1 MSPHLLLKHFPR
13 LRHIYLPCFRG
24 LKKKHF
30 GYFSTLIFVRHLANL
45 YHMSGDAQGWC
56 FHRRGY
62 NCRKPNESHLS
73 MKSSSTASRSGWQ
86 YVRSINSLVVI
97 VAFCGCAS
105 HLATVKTIPAQ
116 FPTGLRVQEPLEPA
130 TKYLIAA
137 EHEQPS
143 AALGHDLLAAKI
155 SYGVLERQPKNES
168 ARSIYNFA
176 VARVVQD
183 VSRTGL
189 EPWGHPV
196 TVVTDQGRYTLESPK
211 PVDADHDP
219 GRYDLFL
226 TDTLKIGGTFF
237 KTYST
242 ISGLGAPIAV
252 VGRAESPHFRQQYK
266 LHRIYAPITAIVRFS
281 GRKANLEFIDPL
293 NAESITLNNQT
304 FPLAADF
311 DAPTALLI
319 ARERPERLGLSRVL
333 NPGAYADTALL
344 TRLQQFDP
352 TRTPVIFVHGLQ
364 ETGASWAPMM
374 DSLREDPSIRKHYQ
388 FWYFSYPSGYPYPY
402 AAALFRQD
410 LDGIERAFPNHKRVV
425 LIGHSMG
432 GLICRLMITDTRD
445 KIWRAFFATPSTK
458 TPLESDMRKLLEEA
472 FIFNHRPDVQRVIF
486 ISTPHRG
493 SELAT
498 SWIGRI
504 GAALVKTPRPFDSVY
519 ASVKP
524 LLIADPAARPLNRLP
539 NSVDTLEP
547 NDRFVEAV
555 NKLPIAHGIP
565 YHSIIGDRGRGD
577 TPNSSDG
584 VVPYWS
590 SHLPG
595 AQSELI
601 VNSDHGAQYNP
612 QAIQE
617 VKRILKLNFTVSR

>member
-1 MSPHLLLKHFPR
+1 MEGALDS
-13 LRHIYLPCFRG
+13 
-24 LKKKHF
+24 
-30 GYFSTLIFVRHLANL
+30 
-45 YHMSGDAQGWC
+45 
-56 FHRRGY
+56 
-62 NCRKPNESHLS
+62 
-73 MKSSSTASRSGWQ
+73 
-86 YVRSINSLVVI
+86 
-97 VAFCGCAS
+97 
-105 HLATVKTIPAQ
+105 
-116 FPTGLRVQEPLEPA
+116 A

-143 AALGHDLLAAKI
+143 AALAHDLSAARI
-155 SYGVLERQPKNES
+155 SCGVLERQPKNES

-183 VSRTGL
+183 VDRTDL
-189 EPWGHPV
+189 EPWRHPV
-196 TVVTDQGRYTLESPK
+196 AVVTDEGRYTLVSPK

-219 GRYDLFL
+219 SRYDLFP

-237 KTYST
+237 TTYT
-242 ISGLGAPIAV
+242 TVSGVGAPIAV

-266 LHRIYAPITAIVRFS
+266 LRRIYAPITAIVRFS
-281 GRKANLEFIDPL
+281 GRKANLEFLDPL
-293 NAESITLNNQT
+293 NAERITLNKQT

-319 ARERPERLGLSRVL
+319 ARERPERLGLSRVM
-333 NPGAYADTALL
+333 NPAAYADTAML

-352 TRTPVIFVHGLQ
+352 ARTPVIFVHGLQ
-364 ETGASWAPMM
+364 ETGASWAPMI
-374 DSLREDPSIRKHYQ
+374 DSLRHDTAIRKHYQ

-410 LDGIERAFPNHKRVV
+410 LDGIKRAFPNHKRIV

-432 GLICRLMITDTRD
+432 GLICRLMVTDTGD
-445 KIWRAFFATPSTK
+445 KIWRDFFATPPAK
-458 TPLESDMRKLLEEA
+458 TPLASDTRRLLEEA
-472 FIFNHRPDVQRVIF
+472 LIFNHRPDVQRVIF

-493 SELAT
+493 SDLA
-498 SWIGRI
+498 SNWIGRI
-504 GAALVKTPRPFDSVY
+504 GASLVRTPQLFTSTY
-519 ASVKP
+519 AATKP
-524 LLIADPAARPLNRLP
+524 LLIADPAARPLNRMP

-547 NDRFVEAV
+547 NDRFVEALS
-555 NKLPIAHGIP
+555 KLPITPDIP

-612 QAIQE
+612 QAIRE
-617 VKRILKLNFTVSR
+617 VARILRLNLTGPERKHARTANMTAR

>member
-1 MSPHLLLKHFPR
+1 MLSGFQHRWRFAAKCGFALLLFQ
-13 LRHIYLPCFRG
+13 C
-24 LKKKHF
+24 
-30 GYFSTLIFVRHLANL
+30 
-45 YHMSGDAQGWC
+45 
-56 FHRRGY
+56 
-62 NCRKPNESHLS
+62 
-73 MKSSSTASRSGWQ
+73 
-86 YVRSINSLVVI
+86 
-97 VAFCGCAS
+97 CGCA
-105 HLATVKTIPAQ
+105 HLAVVRTKPAQ
-116 FPTGLRVQEPLEPA
+116 LPRTVVAEGPLESA
-130 TKYLIAA
+130 KRYLAAA

-155 SYGVLERQPKNES
+155 SYGMLERQPKDES

-183 VSRTGL
+183 VDRTDL
-189 EPWGHPV
+189 QPWRHPV
-196 TVVTDQGRYTLESPK
+196 TVVTDEGRYTLVSPK

-219 GRYDLFL
+219 SRYDLFP
-226 TDTLKIGGTFF
+226 TDTLKIGGKFF
-237 KTYST
+237 ETYST
-242 ISGLGAPIAV
+242 VSGLGAPIAV

-266 LHRIYAPITAIVRFS
+266 PRRIYAPITAIVRFS
-281 GRKANLEFIDPL
+281 GRKASLEFMDPL
-293 NAESITLNNQT
+293 NAERITLNKQT

-311 DAPTALLI
+311 DAPTALLV
-319 ARERPERLGLSRVL
+319 ARERPERLGLSRVM
-333 NPGAYADTALL
+333 NPEAYADTALL

-352 TRTPVIFVHGLQ
+352 ARTPVIFVHGLQ
-364 ETGASWAPMM
+364 ETGACWAPMI
-374 DSLREDPSIRKHYQ
+374 DSLRDDPAIRKHYQ

-410 LDGIERAFPNHKRVV
+410 LDGIERAFPNHKRIV

-432 GLICRLMITDTRD
+432 GMICRLMVTDAGG
-445 KIWRAFFATPSTK
+445 KIWRDFFATPPER
-458 TPLESDMRKLLEEA
+458 TPLASDTRKLLEEA
-472 FIFNHRPDVQRVIF
+472 LIFNHRPDIQRVIF

-493 SELAT
+493 SELA
-498 SWIGRI
+498 SNWIGRI
-504 GAALVKTPRPFDSVY
+504 GAALVRTPRPFTSIY
-519 ASVKP
+519 ASTKP
-524 LLIADPAARPLNRLP
+524 LLIADPAARPLNRMP

-555 NKLPIAHGIP
+555 NKLPITRGIP

-612 QAIQE
+612 QAIAE
-617 VKRILKLNFTVSR
+617 VRRILRVNLGEGENLGTGAKCASLIADKTCSQ